1 MKRMNQHLT
10 LFLSLLLLSSLLF
23 ASCGNRPAPVSPEP
37 KPDASSGA
45 EKTPEAEPVPE
56 SEPSAVNPA
65 ADDGKSYYEMLMEQ
79 LHRESALTREVEEKN
94 REAGLARYAE
104 LEKELEAFDA
114 AHDINRL
121 SEEENIQRIA
131 ITDEM
136 LRLEQLYINEPYQPT
151 DAEIVEQTIGDRLL
165 VYNDYLYYKG
175 ELGKKSFTT
184 KSEIEQNSLKNHMEQ
199 YLVKYNYLVL
209 MEKEYRAGK
218 DPKGLMIEF
227 DRFNQ
232 KLGYGDWKDILTKEP
247 YWDEVWN
254 GGELIDGG
262 DSLP

>member
-1 MKRMNQHLT
+1 MKRMYQHLT
-10 LFLSLLLLSSLLF
+10 LFLSLLF

-56 SEPSAVNPA
+56 SEPSTVSAA
-65 ADDGKSYYEMLMEQ
+65 ADDGKTYYEMLMEQ

-94 REAGLARYAE
+94 RKKGLARYAE

-114 AHDINRL
+114 SHDINRL

-136 LRLEQLYINEPYQPT
+136 LGLEQLYINEPHQPT
-151 DAEIVEQTIGDRLL
+151 DAEIVEDTVSMKLW
-165 VYNDYLYYKG
+165 
-175 ELGKKSFTT
+175 ELNQIEDCRSKLASKSYR
-184 KSEIEQNSLKNHMEQ
+184 EKNPDMVPVWEEFMEQ
-199 YLVKYNYLVL
+199 CTVKYNYLTL
-209 MEKEYRAGK
+209 MERDYRAGK

-227 DRFNQ
+227 NRFNR